1 MVWDLNIKLVVLMF
15 LVKWLMILMLKY
27 KEVLWILI
35 DLFWNVYGMNVKW
48 VEYSSKFLNLF
59 IMIWFKEMVCIVV

>member
-1 MVWDLNIKLVVLMF
+1 MF
-15 LVKWLMILMLKY
+15 LVKWLMILMLY
-27 KEVLWILI
+27 FKEVLWILI

-59 IMIWFKEMVCIVV
+59 IMIRFKEMVWLVV